1 MVGTLK
7 FEMQQWKEALELFG
21 EARFVEVFFLF
32 EYKEVEIL
40 LFIFIEC
47 HMLSLLTTRPKEYIF
62 SE

>member
-21 EARFVEVFFLF
+21 EARFVEVLFLF
-32 EYKEVEIL
+32 EYKELEIL

-47 HMLSLLTTRPKEYIF
+47 HMLSLLNNRAKRIYF
-62 SE
+62 L

>member
-21 EARFVEVFFLF
+21 EARFVEVFSFLSIRKLKF
-32 EYKEVEIL
+32 YYLYL
-40 LFIFIEC
+40 LNAICF
-47 HMLSLLTTRPKEYIF
+47 HYSTRTKEYIF

>member
-32 EYKEVEIL
+32 EYKELEIL

-47 HMLSLLTTRPKEYIF
+47 HMLSLLDKDKRIYF
-62 SE
+62 L